1 MRRTRKQPKMPGRA
15 GGRKAGDP
23 GAKAASGWLGREIRD
38 LRKRRGQTILDLAGA
53 IGKSTGYVSQVER
66 NRSAPSVADLQKVAA
81 ALGVHMSWFFDRG
94 EEGPAQELEFIVRA
108 GRRRKLNFGLG
119 VTDYL
124 LSPSLSGE
132 LELLYTTLAPGAKG
146 GEPPISYRG
155 EQAGIVLTGSFEI
168 TIGARRFLLREGD
181 SFGFKSTT
189 PHRYRNPGRV
199 ETVIVWAFTPPN
211 E

>member
-1 MRRTRKQPKMPGRA
+1 MSRIKQAPRGKGPAAAKRVA
-15 GGRKAGDP
+15 GAGAD
-23 GAKAASGWLGREIRD
+23 WLGREIRS
-38 LRKRRGQTILDLAGA
+38 LRKRRGLTILDLAA
-53 IGKSTGYVSQVER
+53 AMGKSTGYVSQVER

-81 ALGVHMSWFFDRG
+81 ALGVQMGWFFDRG
-94 EEGPAQELEFIVRA
+94 EEGPAEELPFIVRA

-146 GEPPISYRG
+146 GEPPLSYRG
-155 EQAGIVLTGSFEI
+155 EQAGLVLAGSFELSI
-168 TIGARRFLLREGD
+168 ASKRFLLREGD
-181 SFGFKSTT
+181 SFSFKSTT
-189 PHRYRNPGRV
+189 PHRYRNPGKV
-199 ETVIVWAFTPPN
+199 EAAVIWAFTPPN

>member
-1 MRRTRKQPKMPGRA
+1 MQEVVKTSKARGRA
-15 GGRKAGDP
+15 GGKSGNAPRKAGAD
-23 GAKAASGWLGREIRD
+23 WLGREIRN
-38 LRKRRGQTILDLAGA
+38 LRKRRGLTILDLAAA

-66 NRSAPSVADLQKVAA
+66 NRSAPSVADLQRVAA
-81 ALGVHMSWFFDRG
+81 ALGVSMGWFFDRG
-94 EEGPAQELEFIVRA
+94 EAGPEEELDYVVRA
-108 GRRRKLNFGLG
+108 SHRRKLNFGLG

-155 EQAGIVLTGSFEI
+155 EQAGIVLAGRIEI
-168 TIGARRFLLREGD
+168 TIGGKRFLLQEGD

>member
-1 MRRTRKQPKMPGRA
+1 MRRTGKKPKVPGRA
-15 GGRKAGDP
+15 GGKETLDP
-23 GAKAASGWLGREIRD
+23 GVKPGSGWLGREIRD
-38 LRKRRGQTILDLAGA
+38 LRKRRGLTILDLAAA

-94 EEGPAQELEFIVRA
+94 DEGPAEELEFIVRA

-132 LELLYTTLAPGAKG
+132 LELLYTTLAPGAGG

-155 EQAGIVLTGSFEI
+155 EQAGIVLAGSFEI
-168 TIGARRFLLREGD
+168 TIGARRFLLRQGD
-181 SFGFKSTT
+181 SFGFRSTT

>member
-1 MRRTRKQPKMPGRA
+1 MSRRNKASRSKNAA
-15 GGRKAGDP
+15 GGKQAAG
-23 GAKAASGWLGREIRD
+23 ANANWLGQEIRG
-38 LRKRRGQTILDLAGA
+38 LRKRRGLTIVELAAA
-53 IGKSTGYVSQVER
+53 IGKSTGYVSQMER
-66 NRSAPSVADLQKVAA
+66 NRSAPSVVDLEKVAT
-81 ALGVHMSWFFDRG
+81 ALGVRMGWFFDRG
-94 EEGPAQELEFIVRA
+94 EEGPMDELPFIVRA

-146 GEPPISYRG
+146 GEPPLSYRG
-155 EQAGIVLTGSFEI
+155 EQAGLVLAGSFEI
-168 TIGARRFLLREGD
+168 SIGSKRFRLQEGD

-189 PHRYRNPGRV
+189 PHRYRNPGRI
-199 ETVIVWAFTPPN
+199 ETVVVWAFTPAN

>member
-1 MRRTRKQPKMPGRA
+1 MRKGTKKPLRVDAAAHHRTATPIGH
-15 GGRKAGDP
+15 
-23 GAKAASGWLGREIRD
+23 EIRN
-38 LRKRRGQTILDLAGA
+38 LRKRRGFTILDLAER

-66 NRSAPSVADLQKVAA
+66 NVSTPSVADMQKVAA
-81 ALGVHMSWFFDRG
+81 ALGVQMAWFFDRG
-94 EEGPAQELEFIVRA
+94 EAGPATELEFIVRH

-146 GEPPISYRG
+146 GEQPLSYRG
-155 EQAGIVLTGSFEI
+155 EQAGLVLAGRFELW
-168 TIGARRFLLREGD
+168 IGNQHFLLKEGD
-181 SFGFKSTT
+181 SFGFKSST
-189 PHRYRNPGRV
+189 PHRYRNPGRS
-199 ETVIVWAFTPPN
+199 ETVIIWAFTPAH

>member
-1 MRRTRKQPKMPGRA
+1 MRKVAKTSKARSRA
-15 GGRKAGDP
+15 GGKSGSGPAKAGAD
-23 GAKAASGWLGREIRD
+23 WLGREIRN
-38 LRKRRGQTILDLAGA
+38 LRKRRGLTILDLAAA

-81 ALGVHMSWFFDRG
+81 ALGVSMSWFFDRG
-94 EEGPAQELEFIVRA
+94 EAGPEEELDYIVRA

-146 GEPPISYRG
+146 GEPLISYRG
-155 EQAGIVLTGSFEI
+155 EQAGIVLAGRFEI
-168 TIGARRFLLREGD
+168 AIGGKRFLLQEGD